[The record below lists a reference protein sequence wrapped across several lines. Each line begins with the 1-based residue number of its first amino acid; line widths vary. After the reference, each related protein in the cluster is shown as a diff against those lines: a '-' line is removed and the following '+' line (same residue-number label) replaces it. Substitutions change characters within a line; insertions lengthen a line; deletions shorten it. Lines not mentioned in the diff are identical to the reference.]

1 MDTLD
6 EEDETPLRP
15 PSSVRSLSL
24 FNPGRQALDC
34 EKGRDTGDTSTDVD
48 DDVEET
54 PPWSKLL
61 EEQRV
66 ATPFLSE
73 LVDGSTSVRTDF
85 AFGWN
90 LSSLALLRSNSAV
103 VQQARASCG
112 LCAIMSSSLVAMG
125 ASPPIRAQPPAHV
138 TNSFPRARSTDD
150 QPLSHDGKET
160 DVEDVFH
167 QQAEPARLPMSIGNN
182 SSPVEAESHGN
193 RDTCHSSSRG
203 SSVSESGDSHAESEV
218 SDPRV
223 FVEMPDLG
231 LFFETF
237 GDGIDPAR
245 MFEYQE
251 SGSES
256 LSGDEGP
263 TDCVEG
269 AQGRDASGDMAFEHV
284 ALCRQCLDGA
294 TVVTHSMQPCGH
306 CLCKGHAFAA
316 QVRAQCPICFED
328 VTALADIFL
337 D

>member
-6 EEDETPLRP
+6 EEDESPLRP
-15 PSSVRSLSL
+15 PSSVRTLSL
-24 FNPGRQALDC
+24 FNPGRRAPDC

-54 PPWSKLL
+54 RPWSKLL
-61 EEQRV
+61 EKQRV

-73 LVDGSTSVRTDF
+73 LVDGSTVRKS

-90 LSSLALLRSNSAV
+90 LSSLALLRNNSPV
-103 VQQARASCG
+103 VQQARTSCG
-112 LCAIMSSSLVAMG
+112 LCAIMNSSFVAMDT
-125 ASPPIRAQPPAHV
+125 SPQIRAQPPQM
-138 TNSFPRARSTDD
+138 NDSFPSTRSTDD
-150 QPLSHDGKET
+150 LSLSHDGKEV
-160 DVEDVFH
+160 DGGVSR
-167 QQAEPARLPMSIGNN
+167 QAEPVRLPMLERPDGSN
-182 SSPVEAESHGN
+182 SFPVEADGHG
-193 RDTCHSSSRG
+193 DCDSSSRC
-203 SSVSESGDSHAESEV
+203 SSVSDSGDSHAESEV

-231 LFFETF
+231 LFFESF
-237 GDGIDPAR
+237 GDGTDPTR

-256 LSGDEGP
+256 FSGDEGP

-269 AQGRDASGDMAFEHV
+269 AHGRDLCGDLAFEHV

-294 TVVTHSMQPCGH
+294 TVVTHAMHPCGH